1 MNQFSGIAP
10 ADEIE
15 RFQHGYSLTRPMM
28 LDPKYNDWRNYTGD
42 FTTNGKKT
50 YYVKVEK
57 MCSAYLYVE
66 AEDEQKAKELAEN
79 LKNNFV
85 LDWK

>member
-1 MNQFSGIAP
+1 MNFSGIAP

-15 RFQHGYSLTRPMM
+15 RFQYGYSLTRPMM
-28 LDPKYNDWRNYTGD
+28 LDPKYNNCA
-42 FTTNGKKT
+42 KKT